1 MTETLGLAES
11 LVQQVPTVSARIAG
25 VVDQATPARSTLE
38 RLRSHLVIVP
48 TAGRATYLVDFDLYE
63 LGPGMLLHV
72 QPGQV
77 AAGPD
82 GEMTGWVLS
91 IAPATCPDGLFRRS
105 EPEPVVELGEVGPI
119 IAALSCDLAREQQ
132 SQQPNSEV
140 MLDGAALLLRHVAQA
155 ANTEAA
161 LSHHG
166 ELVRAYR
173 AEIER
178 NFAVNRSVSAYARLI
193 GASTKT
199 LSRATLRVTGRS
211 PKELIDRR
219 VTLEAKR
226 MLVSTDDP
234 IASIGLA
241 LGFTEATNFTK
252 FFARNAGQTPM
263 GFRLG

>member
-1 MTETLGLAES
+1 MTETLDLYEVGAR
-11 LVQQVPTVSARIAG
+11 QVPTALARL
-25 VVDQATPARSTLE
+25 ATE
-38 RLRSHLVIVP
+38 RLRSHLVIIP
-48 TAGRATYLVDFDLYE
+48 TAGRATHTVDFDPYE
-63 LGPGMLLHV
+63 LRPGVLLHV

-77 AAGPD
+77 SHGVEGD
-82 GEMTGWVLS
+82 MTGWMIS
-91 IAPATCPDGLFRRS
+91 ISPTSCPDGLFRRS
-105 EPEPVVELGEVGPI
+105 EPEPIVELGEVRPI
-119 IAALSCDLAREQQ
+119 IAALACDLAREQQ
-132 SQQPNSEV
+132 SAQPNPEV
-140 MLDGAALLLRHVAQA
+140 MIEGAALLLRHTARAGQA
-155 ANTEAA
+155 DSPT
-161 LSHHG
+161 SHHG

-178 NFAVNRSVSAYARLI
+178 NFAVNRSVSAYARTI

-226 MLVSTDDP
+226 MLMSTSDP

-252 FFARNAGQTPM
+252 FFARNTGQTPM

>member
-1 MTETLGLAES
+1 MAK
-11 LVQQVPTVSARIAG
+11 
-25 VVDQATPARSTLE
+25 E
-38 RLRSHLVIVP
+38 RLRSHLVIIP
-48 TAGRATYLVDFDLYE
+48 TAGRATYMVDFDPYE
-63 LGPGMLLHV
+63 LRPGRLLHV

-77 AAGPD
+77 SAGPE

-91 IAPATCPDGLFRRS
+91 IAPATCPDGLFRRW

-119 IAALSCDLAREQQ
+119 VAALACDLGREQQ
-132 SQQPNSEV
+132 SQQPNPEV
-140 MLDGAALLLRHVAQA
+140 MLEGAALLLRHVARA
-155 ANTEAA
+155 GKAGASA
-161 LSHHG
+161 SRHG

-178 NFAVNRSVSAYARLI
+178 NFAVNRSVSSYARMI

-226 MLVSTDDP
+226 MLVSTTDP

-252 FFARNAGQTPM
+252 FFARNTGQTPL